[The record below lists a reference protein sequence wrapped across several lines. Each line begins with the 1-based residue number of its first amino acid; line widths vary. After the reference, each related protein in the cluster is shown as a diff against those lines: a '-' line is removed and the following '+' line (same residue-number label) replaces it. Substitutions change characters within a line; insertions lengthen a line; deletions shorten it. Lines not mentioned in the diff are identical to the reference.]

1 MYIDVGRSVTYA
13 FEDPQWASKLIVFVI
28 VGFVPGL
35 NIILWGGYAISI
47 ARNIMRGEEYPLPA
61 WVDWSDIAV
70 RGLLSIVAML
80 LYFAPLLV
88 PACVLLLGSAML
100 GGVGLA
106 LRCVLFALGAFYVI
120 AASCLLGS
128 GHLQF
133 AQTDQFF
140 TYLDLSARLRALRVD
155 RGVII
160 PLFFYQSLLSFLLL
174 MLAVVISGLFLF
186 ALSIIATASS
196 ILGVIVLILLLF
208 GLVGFLA
215 IVTVAFLANGYFL
228 GIAGATLLERV

>member
-1 MYIDVGRSVTYA
+1 MNIEVGRSVTYA
-13 FEDPQWASKLIVFVI
+13 FEDPQWASKLIIFLI

-47 ARNIMRGEEYPLPA
+47 ARNIMRGEEHPLPS
-61 WVDWSDIAV
+61 WTEWSDIAV
-70 RGLLSIVAML
+70 RGLLSIAATL
-80 LYFAPLLV
+80 LYFSPVFV

-100 GGVGLA
+100 GGIGLA
-106 LRCVLFALGAFYVI
+106 LRCVLFMLGAVYVI

-133 AQTDQFF
+133 ALTDQFF
-140 TYLDLSARLRALRVD
+140 TYLDLGARLRDLRVE
-155 RGVII
+155 RGILL
-160 PLFFYQSLLSFLLL
+160 PLFFYQSMLSFLLVI
-174 MLAVVISGLFLF
+174 LALVMTGLFLF
-186 ALSIIATASS
+186 ALSVIATANG
-196 ILGVIVLILLLF
+196 ILGAVVLVLLLI

-228 GIAGATLLERV
+228 GIAGATLLENV